1 MKRILFIAIAIT
13 LLFNSAFGQQNWTK
27 KATKSVFTLKTFA
40 SDGTILGSVNG
51 FFIGSNGEAVSCY
64 SPFVGAVKAVII
76 DSQGKEMNVESILG
90 ANETYDVVKFRVEGK
105 RTAALPIAEEAVA
118 EGSDVW
124 MLPYSSNPK
133 TPPTAIKG
141 NISKTEIFQQKY
153 TYYTINIT
161 LPKDGNFISSPL
173 LNDKGEAVGIIQQSS
188 KANESIYHAVSA
200 EFVKGLKTTGLSINE
215 PALKRIGIK
224 KELPDELDQAIL
236 TMYVAGSVLDSA
248 KYVDLINDFI
258 VKFPNAADGYIYR
271 AQMNANAN
279 KFSDAER
286 DMEQALKVSDKKD
299 DIHYNY
305 ANLIYSK
312 ELYKKDIPYENW
324 NLDKA
329 ATEADKA
336 FAINPIPVYR
346 QLKAE
351 IRFTQKHYD
360 EAYGIY
366 ENLINSGTKT
376 AEIYF
381 AAARCK
387 EMQNDTTT
395 MIALLDSA
403 LNTFSKPYLK
413 NAAPYLL
420 ARAQALTQSGK
431 YRAAISD
438 YNDYEQL
445 MGYQLNA
452 NFYYI
457 RSLIEIDGHMY
468 QLALN
473 DINKAIEKSPK
484 DASYHA
490 TKAAIEVNVGLLD
503 DAIKTAGQ
511 CIELDNANNEGY
523 LFLGLAQCLS
533 GNKAEGI
540 KNLQKAK
547 ELGDEQA
554 QEFIEKYK

>member
-1 MKRILFIAIAIT
+1 MKRILFTAIAIT
-13 LLFNSAFGQQNWTK
+13 LFFNNTFGQQNWTK

-40 SDGTILGSVNG
+40 SDGTMLGSVNG

-90 ANETYDVVKFRVEGK
+90 ANETYDVIKFRVEGK
-105 RTAALPIAEEAVA
+105 RTAALPIAEETVA

-124 MLPYSSNPK
+124 MLPYCSNPK
-133 TPPTAIKG
+133 TSMAIKG
-141 NISKTEIFQQKY
+141 NISKTEIFQKKY
-153 TYYTINIT
+153 TYYTININ
-161 LPKDGNFISSPL
+161 LPKDGNSISSPV
-173 LNDKGEAVGIIQQSS
+173 LNDKGEVVGIIQQSS
-188 KANESIYHAVSA
+188 KANESIYYAVSA
-200 EFVKGLKTTGLSINE
+200 EFAKGLKTTGLSINE
-215 PALKRIGIK
+215 TALKRIDIK
-224 KELPDELDQAIL
+224 KELPDELEQAIL
-236 TMYVAGSVLDSA
+236 TMYVAGSTLDSA

-329 ATEADKA
+329 VTETDAA

-366 ENLINSGTKT
+366 ENLINSGTNT

-387 EMQNDTTT
+387 EMLNDTTT

-403 LNTFSKPYLK
+403 VNTFSKPYLK

-431 YRAAISD
+431 FRAAISD

-445 MGYQLNA
+445 MGNQLNA

-457 RSLIEIDGHMY
+457 RSLIEIDGHIY

-473 DINKAIEKSPK
+473 DINKAIEKDPQNVL
-484 DASYHA
+484 YYT
-490 TKAAIEVNVGLLD
+490 TKASIEINVGLFD

-511 CIELDNANNEGY
+511 CIELDDKNNEGY

-533 GNKAEGI
+533 GNRTEGI

>member
-1 MKRILFIAIAIT
+1 MKRILFTAIAIT
-13 LLFNSAFGQQNWTK
+13 LLFNNTFGQQNWIK

-40 SDGTILGSVNG
+40 SDGTMIGSVNG
-51 FFIGSNGEAVSCY
+51 FFIGSDGEAVSCY
-64 SPFVGAVKAVII
+64 SPFVGAVKAIII

-90 ANETYDVVKFRVEGK
+90 ANETYDVIKFRVEGK
-105 RTAALPIAEEAVA
+105 RTAALPIAEEVVT
-118 EGSDVW
+118 EGHDVW
-124 MLPYSSNPK
+124 MLPYCSKPK
-133 TPPTAIKG
+133 TPTTIKG
-141 NISKTEIFQQKY
+141 NINKTEIFQKKY
-153 TYYTINIT
+153 TYYTINIA
-161 LPKDGNFISSPL
+161 LPKDGHFMSSPL
-173 LNDKGEAVGIIQQSS
+173 LNEKGEVVGIMQQSS
-188 KANESIYHAVSA
+188 KANESIYYAVSA
-200 EFVKGLKTTGLSINE
+200 EFAKGLKTTGLSINE
-215 PALKRIGIK
+215 TALKRIDIK
-224 KELPDELDQAIL
+224 KELPDELEQAIL
-236 TMYVAGSVLDSA
+236 TMYVAGSTLDSA

-271 AQMNANAN
+271 AQINANAN

-312 ELYKKDIPYENW
+312 ELYKKDIPYEKW

-329 ATEADKA
+329 VTETDAA

-387 EMQNDTTT
+387 EMLNDTTT

-403 LNTFSKPYLK
+403 VNTFSKPYLK

-445 MGYQLNA
+445 MGNQLNA
-452 NFYYI
+452 DFYYI
-457 RSLIEIDGHMY
+457 RSLIEMDGHMY

-473 DINKAIEKSPK
+473 DINKAIEKAPK
-484 DASYHA
+484 TVLYYT
-490 TKAAIEVNVGLLD
+490 TKASIEVNVGLLD

-511 CIELDNANNEGY
+511 CIELDDANNEGY

-533 GNKAEGI
+533 GNRTEGI
-540 KNLQKAK
+540 KNLQRAK